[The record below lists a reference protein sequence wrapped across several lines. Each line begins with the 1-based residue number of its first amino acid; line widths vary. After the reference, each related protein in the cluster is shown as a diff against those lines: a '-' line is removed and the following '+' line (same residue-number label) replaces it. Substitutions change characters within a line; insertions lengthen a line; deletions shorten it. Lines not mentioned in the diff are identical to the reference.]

1 MKLTGNFLVTGAGPG
16 RYEVKKSPAMSISR
30 VGATNDHRSQNALT
44 SPRTSLE
51 CTYHVHVHMG
61 GRMATATERI
71 VVQVTAV
78 QKRAIASTAKRLG
91 LNVSELMR
99 QAAQGFT
106 PSEDEQDMHALI
118 ARVNASTNEAN
129 DALDDALAFVAE
141 SNKRI
146 AALTE
151 GKH

>member
-1 MKLTGNFLVTGAGPG
+1 
-16 RYEVKKSPAMSISR
+16 
-30 VGATNDHRSQNALT
+30 
-44 SPRTSLE
+44 
-51 CTYHVHVHMG
+51 
-61 GRMATATERI
+61 MAAATERI
-71 VVQVTAV
+71 VVQVTTL

-106 PSEDEQDMHALI
+106 PSDDEQEINALI
-118 ARVNASTNEAN
+118 ERVNASTKEAN
-129 DALDDALAFVAE
+129 DALDDALSFVAE

-146 AALTE
+146 AAMAE

>member
-1 MKLTGNFLVTGAGPG
+1 
-16 RYEVKKSPAMSISR
+16 
-30 VGATNDHRSQNALT
+30 
-44 SPRTSLE
+44 
-51 CTYHVHVHMG
+51 
-61 GRMATATERI
+61 MAAATERI
-71 VVQVTAV
+71 VVQVTPV

-106 PSEDEQDMHALI
+106 PSDDEEDINALI
-118 ARVNASTNEAN
+118 WRVDASTKEAN

-146 AALTE
+146 AAMT
-151 GKH
+151 GGR